1 MSDNVSNACLT
12 LGREINI
19 TTNPY
24 RCITDIMICQKAF
37 KATLRSINANFQKKV
52 ALAKQNTK
60 LIKIYT
66 TAIVAYMDFL
76 SMLESSFAGWM

>member
-24 RCITDIMICQKAF
+24 RSNTDIMICQKAF
-37 KATLRSINANFQKKV
+37 KATLKSINAHFQKKT
-52 ALAKQNTK
+52 ALPKKNAK

-76 SMLESSFAGWM
+76 SKLESSFAGWM

>member
-1 MSDNVSNACLT
+1 MSDNVSNACFT
-12 LGREINI
+12 LGRASNI

-24 RCITDIMICQKAF
+24 KSITDIMICQNAF
-37 KATLRSINANFQKKV
+37 KATLKSINAHFQKKA
-52 ALAKQNTK
+52 ALPTKNAKP
-60 LIKIYT
+60 IKICT